1 MEGNIE
7 KCECNE
13 FKKRMKY
20 KNVVW
25 DWNGTLLNDLE
36 VGLSTLN
43 RMLEKR
49 GLERLTTEAYKSE
62 FGFPVIDFYKKVGF
76 DVEGESFHD
85 LSIDFVE
92 TYALFAD
99 NVTLNEEV
107 ETVLSALQ
115 KKGIRQYVLS
125 ALREDLL
132 QQMLRDFSIASYFEK
147 ACGSDDIYAA
157 GKVERGRRMV
167 EQLGIDPQVTLMI
180 GDTIHD
186 AEVAEALGFDCVL
199 FSGGHNSVCRLKKK
213 GKVIHRLE
221 DLLHIPCFE
230 NVKLVLE

>member
-1 MEGNIE
+1 
-7 KCECNE
+7 
-13 FKKRMKY
+13 MKY
-20 KNVVW
+20 RNVVW

-36 VGLSTLN
+36 AGVSTLN

-49 GLERLTTEAYKSE
+49 GLERLTTETYKDE

-85 LSIDFVE
+85 LSVDFVE
-92 TYALFAD
+92 TYELFAD
-99 NVTLNEEV
+99 QVILNEGV
-107 ETVLSALQ
+107 ETVLASLQ
-115 KKGIRQYVLS
+115 KKGIRLYVLS

-132 QQMLRDFSIASYFEK
+132 QQMLHDFSIASYFDT
-147 ACGSDDIYAA
+147 ACGSEDIYAA
-157 GKVERGRRMV
+157 GKVERGLRMV
-167 EQLGIDPQVTLMI
+167 EQLGIDPEDTLMV

-186 AEVAEALGFDCVL
+186 AEVAKALGFDCVL
-199 FSGGHNSVCRLKKK
+199 YSGGHNSEWRLKQK

-230 NVKLVLE
+230 NVELVLE